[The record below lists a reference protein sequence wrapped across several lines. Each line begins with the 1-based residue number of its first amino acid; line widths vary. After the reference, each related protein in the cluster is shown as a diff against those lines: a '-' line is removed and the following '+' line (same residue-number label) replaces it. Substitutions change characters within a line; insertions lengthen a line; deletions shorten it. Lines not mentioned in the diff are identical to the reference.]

1 MGVGWAPVVPRSR
14 APGLSLEKAARAE
27 GHRVVVGLDE
37 VGRGSWAGP
46 LTVGAVVL
54 PEVGRVNGIRD
65 SKMLTPERRQALYGR
80 ILDWVEAW
88 AVGHASASECDGLGM
103 SAAQRLA
110 ASRALAGLGVVPDLA
125 LVDGSWNFV
134 EGCETRTIIGGD
146 AVCLSIATASIL
158 AKVTRDREMI
168 VQAEHYPHFGF
179 DGNKGYPA
187 PVHTTALVG
196 YGPCPIHR
204 RSWSFMDSLPWN
216 GVRRYHR
223 GCGTPLF

>member
-1 MGVGWAPVVPRSR
+1 MVPATRP
-14 APGLSLEKAARAE
+14 PGLRFENEARAQ
-27 GHRVVVGLDE
+27 GRRVVVGFDE

-54 PEVGRVNGIRD
+54 PETGRVNGIRD
-65 SKMLTPERRQALYGR
+65 SKMLTPDRREVLHRR
-80 ILDWVEAW
+80 ILDWVVAW
-88 AVGHASASECDGLGM
+88 GVGHASATECDELGM

-110 ASRALAGLGVVPDLA
+110 AARAVEDLGVVPDLA

-134 EGCETRTIIGGD
+134 EGCEARTIVGGD

-158 AKVTRDREMI
+158 AKVTRDRLM
-168 VQAEHYPHFGF
+168 VDQAVNYPQFGF

-204 RSWSFMDSLPWN
+204 RSWSFMDALPWN
-216 GVRRYHR
+216 GLHR
-223 GCGTPLF
+223 HDRNAEPTLF